1 MSGITR
7 VLLGC
12 FCGIV
17 LVFLAAPV
25 LAILPLSFNSGSLL
39 TYPLAG
45 FSLQWYRELF
55 GSVGWLAAFRNSL
68 IVAASTTALATPL
81 GTLAALGLAKL
92 PRSFKP
98 LIIAVL
104 LAPMFVPAIV
114 VAVAT
119 YFLYARLGLTGTY
132 AGLVLAHTTLAAP
145 FAVLVVHA
153 SLQDF
158 DGTLLRA
165 ASSLGS
171 APLGVLM
178 RVLLPL
184 IAPGV
189 IAGALFAFMASFDEI
204 VVAMFLAGPDQH
216 TLPLKMFEGLR
227 EQINPTITA
236 AAALLVVTSVSLL
249 GLVEL
254 MRRRRIAL
262 LRTAESRSS

>member
-1 MSGITR
+1 MTAVTR
-7 VLLGC
+7 VLLCC
-12 FCGIV
+12 FSGIV
-17 LVFLAAPV
+17 LIFLAAPV

-39 TYPLAG
+39 TYPLVG

-55 GSVGWLAAFRNSL
+55 GSAGWLAAFRNSL
-68 IVAASTTALATPL
+68 IVAAFTTALATPL
-81 GTLAALGLAKL
+81 GSLAALGLARL
-92 PRSFKP
+92 PQPFKP
-98 LIIAVL
+98 LIVAAL
-104 LAPMFVPAIV
+104 LTPMFVPAIV

-145 FAVLVVHA
+145 FVVLVVHA

-171 APLGVLM
+171 APLGVLI

-189 IAGALFAFMASFDEI
+189 IAGALFAFMTSFDEI

-227 EQINPTITA
+227 EQINPTIAA

-249 GLVEL
+249 GTVEL

-262 LRTAESRSS
+262 LSTAR